1 MDPIVAARLRGAPL
15 ARAVVVLAAGLLL
28 AACTA
33 VSGQAPSGA
42 PGGGPAS
49 GSAAASATPTG
60 SLRLYSS
67 VTQDTI
73 DAVIAA
79 YNRAHPDVTI
89 ELYRAPTGQ
98 LDGRIAG
105 ELRSGGVNADL
116 LWATD
121 PLSTQ
126 SYAAR
131 DLFASWTPA
140 EAASVPEA
148 DRSDT
153 FWGTRL
159 LNLVIV
165 HAPGMA
171 HPPADWRDLADP
183 SLAGRVAIP
192 DPGFAGSAFGALGYF
207 ASTDAYGMDYYRA
220 LEANGA
226 VQVPSVIDTLNGVA
240 EGQFTAGITLDK
252 SARDAIAA
260 GSPVEMTWPASG
272 AIAVYSPIAVWKDA
286 ANPVAARSFVDFVLS
301 PIGQAAIASTGWQ
314 PIRPDVENGPPIG
327 GSQVSP
333 DWASLFDRQDE
344 LLADY
349 RSVFGG

>member
-1 MDPIVAARLRGAPL
+1 MDPNAPARLRRAPV
-15 ARAVVVLAAGLLL
+15 ARALALLAAGLLL
-28 AACTA
+28 TACTT
-33 VSGQAPSGA
+33 VSGDVPSVTD
-42 PGGGPAS
+42 P
-49 GSAAASATPTG
+49 GSAAATPSGT
-60 SLRLYSS
+60 LRLYSS

-79 YNRAHPDVTI
+79 YNQRYPGVDV
-89 ELYRAPTGQ
+89 EVFRAPTGQ

-105 ELRSGGVNADL
+105 ELRSGGVHADV

-121 PLSTQ
+121 PLSVQ

-131 DLFASWTPA
+131 DLFAAWTPA
-140 EAASVPEA
+140 EATSVPEQ

-171 HPPADWRDLADP
+171 NPPVDWADLADAA
-183 SLAGRVAIP
+183 LAGRVAIP

-207 ASTDAYGMDYYRA
+207 ASADGYGVDYYRA
-220 LEANGA
+220 LKANGA
-226 VQVPSVIDTLNGVA
+226 LQVPSVTDTLNGVA
-240 EGQFTAGITLDK
+240 EGQFLAGITLDK

-260 GSPVEMTWPASG
+260 GSPLQMTWPASG
-272 AIAVYSPIAVWKDA
+272 AIAIYSPVAVWKDA

-301 PIGQAAIASTGWQ
+301 RTGQAAIAATGWQ
-314 PIRPDVENGPPIG
+314 PIRSDVTGGPPVG
-327 GSQVSP
+327 GAQVSP
-333 DWASLFDRQDE
+333 DWAALFDHQEE
-344 LLADY
+344 LLAEY
-349 RSVFGG
+349 RSIFGG

>member
-1 MDPIVAARLRGAPL
+1 MDPFAPARLRRAPL
-15 ARAVVVLAAGLLL
+15 VRAAALLTAGLLL

-33 VSGQAPSGA
+33 ASGGDDPSVPA
-42 PGGGPAS
+42 PGGTPGSAPAS
-49 GSAAASATPTG
+49 AIPGGT
-60 SLRLYSS
+60 LRLYSS

-79 YNRAHPDVTI
+79 YRQAFPAVNV
-89 ELYRAPTGQ
+89 EVFRAPTGQ

-105 ELRSGGVNADL
+105 ELRSGGVNADV

-121 PLSTQ
+121 PLSVQ
-126 SYAAR
+126 AYAAR
-131 DLFASWTPA
+131 DLFAAWTPA
-140 EAASVPEA
+140 DATSVPEQ

-165 HAPGMA
+165 HAPGMV
-171 HPPADWRDLADP
+171 HPPTDWHDLADP
-183 SLAGRVAIP
+183 ALAARVAIP

-207 ASTDAYGMDYYRA
+207 ASTDGYGMDYYRA
-220 LEANGA
+220 LKANGA
-226 VQVPSVIDTLNGVA
+226 VQVQSVTDTLNGVA
-240 EGQFTAGITLDK
+240 EGQFSAGITLDK

-260 GSPVEMTWPASG
+260 GSPLEMTWPSSG
-272 AIAVYSPIAVWKDA
+272 AIAIYSPIAVWKNA

-301 PIGQAAIASTGWQ
+301 QPGQAAIASTGWQ
-314 PIRPDVENGPPIG
+314 PIRSDVAGGPAVG
-327 GSQVSP
+327 GAQVAP
-333 DWASLFDRQDE
+333 DWAALFDRQDQ

-349 RSVFGG
+349 RSIFGG